1 MRFFCVPSFF
11 PRIHFQIHEAFA
23 QLRDSDISVLQS
35 GLLRIDR
42 LSLPDFS
49 SRRFLFLSGG
59 SSSPTAFPLR
69 SYIKHPRTASARK
82 RNARGERRRERR
94 SVFKSKCGSK
104 SRLRT
109 ERQRCLYD
117 SFCSVYDGSV
127 WRRNESAD
135 AVRNKNCRINIAA
148 FPFVACFYSHIYF

>member
-49 SRRFLFLSGG
+49 SRRFLFLSNESGFR
-59 SSSPTAFPLR
+59 TAFPHGSCRARFR
-69 SYIKHPRTASARK
+69 SMSAQ
-82 RNARGERRRERR
+82 ALRRREPP
-94 SVFKSKCGSK
+94 SY
-104 SRLRT
+104 T
-109 ERQRCLYD
+109 
-117 SFCSVYDGSV
+117 GSV
-127 WRRNESAD
+127 RSCKRPSLSAQ
-135 AVRNKNCRINIAA
+135 IPA
-148 FPFVACFYSHIYF
+148 FPEWQLSKEDLPVRRRHFPASVCIEGGGSDSRSAGGKIHFL

>member
-69 SYIKHPRTASARK
+69 SYIKHPRTASALSFLRQTLPSYTEQK
-82 RNARGERRRERR
+82 LSYKHRCLSVHSLLLLPHFTFKNRSPFSPPFTPGIPFPRRRILLPV
-94 SVFKSKCGSK
+94 SIPAG
-104 SRLRT
+104 
-109 ERQRCLYD
+109 
-117 SFCSVYDGSV
+117 
-127 WRRNESAD
+127 
-135 AVRNKNCRINIAA
+135 I
-148 FPFVACFYSHIYF
+148 

>member
-69 SYIKHPRTASARK
+69 SYIKHPRTASAL
-82 RNARGERRRERR
+82 
-94 SVFKSKCGSK
+94 SF
-104 SRLRT
+104 LRQT
-109 ERQRCLYD
+109 LPSYTD
-117 SFCSVYDGSV
+117 
-127 WRRNESAD
+127 
-135 AVRNKNCRINIAA
+135 KNCRINIAA
-148 FPFVACFYSHIYF
+148 FPFVACFYSHISFKNRSPFSPPFTPGILFRADGYSYPYQSPQEYEPANS

>member
-69 SYIKHPRTASARK
+69 SYIKHPRTASALSFLRQTLPSYTEQK
-82 RNARGERRRERR
+82 LSYKHRCLSVRSLLLLPHLLLKTDLRSLRR
-94 SVFKSKCGSK
+94 SPLAFLF
-104 SRLRT
+104 RA
-109 ERQRCLYD
+109 
-117 SFCSVYDGSV
+117 DG
-127 WRRNESAD
+127 
-135 AVRNKNCRINIAA
+135 
-148 FPFVACFYSHIYF
+148 YSYPYQSPQEYEPANS